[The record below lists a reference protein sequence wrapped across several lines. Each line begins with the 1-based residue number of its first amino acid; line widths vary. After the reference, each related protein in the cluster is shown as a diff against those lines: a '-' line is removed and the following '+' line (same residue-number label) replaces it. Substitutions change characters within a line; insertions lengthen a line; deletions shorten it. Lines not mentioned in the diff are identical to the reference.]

1 MCNIGGREEFRQSF
15 ILEFPFTKVLAMG
28 SWRPPSLPYSAYLY
42 QKQQQLLN
50 FCEVIWPRNSKLRRE
65 GWYFLSSIWVAFLM
79 LFLTGL
85 PYFGVLIQNFTVA
98 LYDCLIEAAVSSIP
112 ALRHLAMEGIMLPLF
127 RKLPSP
133 I

>member
-1 MCNIGGREEFRQSF
+1 MEGKNLGRVSSWSFHSQKSLLWVHGGH
-15 ILEFPFTKVLAMG
+15 
-28 SWRPPSLPYSAYLY
+28 PSLPYSADLY

-50 FCEVIWPRNSKLRRE
+50 FCEVIWPRNRKLRRE

-79 LFLTGL
+79 LLLTGL